1 MAQHFE
7 AKGAAEVV
15 TRRFAVPVAKGDA
28 VSGLSH
34 TASGVTV
41 DSAENEADELVFVLS
56 GGTAGAT
63 GAITAT
69 VTTDQGET
77 LVFQFYIPV
86 VAPDATGMTVRDV
99 CEFAL
104 RKVWGKD
111 ESPDGTSISDAVE
124 RLSDMLLAWRA
135 SGADVGA
142 TYPLTDATVINCKP
156 EFQAA
161 IKNNLILQIADL
173 YDVQIGAL
181 VVENAR
187 RGLQLIKNANLPADR
202 AGPEYY

>member
-28 VSGLSH
+28 VSGLSQ

-86 VAPDATGMTVRDV
+86 IAPNATGMTVRDV

-104 RKVWGKD
+104 RKVYGKD
-111 ESPDGTSISDAVE
+111 ETPEASAMSDAVE
-124 RLSDMLLAWRA
+124 RLDDMLRVWAA
-135 SGADVGA
+135 TGADVGA
-142 TYPLTDATVINCKP
+142 SFPLSENAVIYCKP
-156 EFQAA
+156 EYQGA
-161 IKNNLILQIADL
+161 IKNNLIVQIADL
-173 YDVQIGAL
+173 YDLPIGAI

-187 RGLQLIKNANLPADR
+187 RGLQLIKSDNLPADR
-202 AGPEYY
+202 GGADYY

>member
-28 VSGLSH
+28 VSGLSQ

-77 LVFQFYIPV
+77 LVFQLYIPV
-86 VAPDATGMTVRDV
+86 IAPNATGMTVRDV

-104 RKVWGKD
+104 RKVYGKD
-111 ESPDGTSISDAVE
+111 ETPEASALTDAIE
-124 RLSDMLLAWRA
+124 RLDDMLREWAVT
-135 SGADVGA
+135 GADVGA
-142 TYPLTDATVINCKP
+142 TFPLTESTVIYCKP
-156 EFQAA
+156 EYQAA
-161 IKNNLILQIADL
+161 IKHNLILCVAEF
-173 YDVQIGAL
+173 YDMPL
-181 VVENAR
+181 TPYVVEKAR
-187 RGLQLIKNANLPADR
+187 RGLQLVKSDNLPDAR
-202 AGPEYY
+202 PGAGFY